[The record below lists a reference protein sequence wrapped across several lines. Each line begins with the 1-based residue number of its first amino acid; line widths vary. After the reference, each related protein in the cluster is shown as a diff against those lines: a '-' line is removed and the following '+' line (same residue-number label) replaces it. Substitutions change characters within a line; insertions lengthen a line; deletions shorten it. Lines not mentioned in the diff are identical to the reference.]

1 MTTARILAFDPTPAG
16 LITPAKSLRLAFK
29 YQWKLIR
36 QRHFKDGDLSCQ
48 ICPAVVAEARHI
60 HAHEVYS
67 FPNPQIVHLDRI
79 IFICTDC
86 HDAIHL
92 ERTRGRCKK
101 PYIQKLEEHYCRVN
115 GGLSAADLKKD
126 FADAQQQGFALREF
140 YGGAAASPDIDY
152 GDYGDGVEQTLER
165 KRLRSAVRDD
175 VANDDSDFEMFPDHE
190 CPWDVGHS

>member
-1 MTTARILAFDPTPAG
+1 MSPPRILAFDPTPAG

-36 QRHFKDGDLSCQ
+36 QRHFKDGDLGCE
-48 ICPAVVAEARHI
+48 ICPAVAAEARHI

-67 FPNPQIVHLDRI
+67 FPNAQIVHLDRI

-86 HDAIHL
+86 HDTIHL
-92 ERTRGRCKK
+92 ERTRGRSEK

-126 FADAQQQGFALREF
+126 FAEAQRRGFALREF
-140 YGGAAASPDIDY
+140 YGGSATSPDIDY
-152 GDYGDGVEQTLER
+152 GAYRDGVEQTLAR
-165 KRLRSAVRDD
+165 KRQQSADLDD
-175 VANDDSDFEMFPDHE
+175 DYDGDFEIFPDHE